1 MGMLPGSEVGT
12 EPWSFKIVWIPLK
25 RMLGPSAIID
35 YPSID
40 VETHHVL
47 EDAPFGLIPAVR
59 LAEIAQVETPRTKAA
74 SNS

>member
-1 MGMLPGSEVGT
+1 MDIT
-12 EPWSFKIVWIPLK
+12 
-25 RMLGPSAIID
+25 D